1 MIMIIILRPFM
12 IRSDT
17 IYHILLEHV
26 LVLVYSTVCT
36 CVRYKII
43 YIYIYTRTHT
53 LTCALLPFFKLPRSI
68 CKGETAPPIF
78 QTKTIKV

>member
-43 YIYIYTRTHT
+43 YIYKASLIRAG
-53 LTCALLPFFKLPRSI
+53 LQV
-68 CKGETAPPIF
+68 E
-78 QTKTIKV
+78 KTMQKQMQ

>member
-26 LVLVYSTVCT
+26 LVLVYFTVCT
-36 CVRYKII
+36 RVRYKIT
-43 YIYIYTRTHT
+43 YIYKASLIRAG
-53 LTCALLPFFKLPRSI
+53 LQVA
-68 CKGETAPPIF
+68 
-78 QTKTIKV
+78 KTMQKQMQ